1 MPNAKFGSRQPAM
14 KNANV
19 LLIMTDQQSADA
31 LSCAGN
37 PYLNTPSLDR
47 LDLAGVRMECDPREA
62 TNLAADPGYAEILER
77 HRAWLQQWC
86 KETSDSFAKAH
97 KADVE

>member
-1 MPNAKFGSRQPAM
+1 MNAEAESLRECSFGTWAPLYDDRGWPKCRMIRSRRYKYIVYAPAEPPCEQ
-14 KNANV
+14 
-19 LLIMTDQQSADA
+19 LF
-31 LSCAGN
+31 
-37 PYLNTPSLDR
+37 
-47 LDLAGVRMECDPREA
+47 DLERDPREA
-62 TNLAADPGYAEILER
+62 TDLAADPGYAEILER